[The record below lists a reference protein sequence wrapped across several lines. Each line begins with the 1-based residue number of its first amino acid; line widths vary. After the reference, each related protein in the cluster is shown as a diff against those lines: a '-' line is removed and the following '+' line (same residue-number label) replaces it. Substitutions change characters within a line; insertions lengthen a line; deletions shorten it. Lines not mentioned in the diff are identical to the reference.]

1 MASVISLQ
9 NLGDMS
15 DINNSRPYLT
25 VRNAWKKIKVL
36 LIRIV
41 SYIDHFKLFN
51 LNQIGFR

>member
-9 NLGDMS
+9 NSGDMS